1 MSVIA
6 YIGLG
11 SNMGDKTANCQTA
24 VEHLAEAGRIVSV
37 SSFYYTEPVGYKE
50 QEDFI
55 NAVAGLETNC
65 SPSELL
71 SICHAI
77 EDRLGRR
84 RTVRWGPRTVDLDI
98 LLFGDLV
105 VNRPDLIIPHPLMA
119 LRRFVLAPLVEIA
132 PAVRHPV
139 LNKTMIQLLGELQ
152 NSQTVMKLQ
161 ARERSTMTPKPD
173 IRPARYIVTE
183 GPIGVG
189 KTSLTMLLAE
199 ELGARLILEQA
210 EENPFL
216 TQFYKDPSRYRFQ
229 TQMFFLLS
237 RFSQQQE
244 MAQPDLF
251 SRITISDYL
260 FDKDRIFAYVNLDD
274 NELPLYEQ
282 FYKILEPKIVQPDLV
297 IFLQADTDTL
307 LRRIKQRGRSFEK
320 EIGPDYIAA
329 VNEAYNQFF
338 FRYTDTPLLVIN
350 TSDIDFVHRR
360 EDLDDLLKQ
369 ILGMKQGTQYYVP
382 RTRGK

>member
-1 MSVIA
+1 M
-6 YIGLG
+6 
-11 SNMGDKTANCQTA
+11 
-24 VEHLAEAGRIVSV
+24 
-37 SSFYYTEPVGYKE
+37 
-50 QEDFI
+50 
-55 NAVAGLETNC
+55 
-65 SPSELL
+65 
-71 SICHAI
+71 
-77 EDRLGRR
+77 
-84 RTVRWGPRTVDLDI
+84 
-98 LLFGDLV
+98 
-105 VNRPDLIIPHPLMA
+105 
-119 LRRFVLAPLVEIA
+119 
-132 PAVRHPV
+132 
-139 LNKTMIQLLGELQ
+139 
-152 NSQTVMKLQ
+152 Q
-161 ARERSTMTPKPD
+161 ARELSTMTQKPE

-183 GPIGVG
+183 GPVGVG
-189 KTSLTMLLAE
+189 KTSLTSLLAE
-199 ELGARLILEQA
+199 ELNARLILEQA

-216 TQFYKDPSRYRFQ
+216 THFYKDPARYRFQ

-251 SRITISDYL
+251 TRITISDYL
-260 FDKDRIFAYVNLDD
+260 FDKDRIFAYLNLDD
-274 NELPLYEQ
+274 NELALYEQ

-320 EIGPDYIAA
+320 EIGLDYIAA

-382 RTRGK
+382 RTQK